1 MVIAFVVLAIV
12 ALIFLFVYNS
22 RLTKK
27 SKGAESNREEPDVS
41 PAPPAAPEALPPVQ
55 EVTAAPQ
62 VTPVQV
68 DAPHVAETR
77 NDVRNDGAKVIAPE
91 ASDRTALMEAEA
103 EAHRSASDGDRA
115 YREALRKFAVQP
127 PAAQEKEQAPAK
139 RPDPSSDDAYRE
151 ALRSMMKDQKK

>member
-27 SKGAESNREEPDVS
+27 SKSAESVREEPDVS
-41 PAPPAAPEALPPVQ
+41 PAPPAAPEALPPVH
-55 EVTAAPQ
+55 ELTAAPQ
-62 VTPVQV
+62 VTPAQE
-68 DAPHVAETR
+68 DAPHVTETR
-77 NDVRNDGAKVIAPE
+77 NDVAKVIAPE
-91 ASDRTALMEAEA
+91 ASDRTALTEAEA

-127 PAAQEKEQAPAK
+127 PAAQVKEPAPPK